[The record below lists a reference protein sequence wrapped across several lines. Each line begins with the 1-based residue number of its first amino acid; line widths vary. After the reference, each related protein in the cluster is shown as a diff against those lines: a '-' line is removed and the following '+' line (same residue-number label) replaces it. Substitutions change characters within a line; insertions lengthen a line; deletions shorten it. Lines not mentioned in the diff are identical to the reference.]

1 MVTTL
6 RRLAVPISIFALLTA
21 ACSADSGSS
30 TANTGDV
37 AGVTEPSSSPGS
49 AELTSADQ
57 YTPSRFDETST
68 TIDNRWFPMAP
79 GTQLVYEGK
88 SGLAGEE
95 RLDHRVVFTVTDLT
109 KVIDGVRT
117 VMLWEEDYT
126 EGELVETE
134 LAFFAQDTGGNVWH
148 FGQYPE
154 EYEDGTFVK
163 APAWIA
169 GVEGARTGITMKTE
183 PKLEAPD
190 YEQGFAPKPIN
201 WIDRARVLEMG
212 VRTCVPVDCYTNVLV
227 TEEFE
232 LDKPGAAQLKF
243 YAEGVGTVR
252 VGWSGRNE
260 DEHEVLVLTEANV
273 LTAEQL
279 SRVRREVLVIEERA
293 YEISP
298 DVYGTTPPS
307 EPLPT

>member
-1 MVTTL
+1 MVTS
-6 RRLAVPISIFALLTA
+6 RRLAVLSSIFALMTA
-21 ACSADSGSS
+21 ACSADTGSS
-30 TANTGDV
+30 TANTDGVPNV
-37 AGVTEPSSSPGS
+37 AEPSSSPS
-49 AELTSADQ
+49 FVELTSADQ

-68 TIDNRWFPMAP
+68 TIDNPWFPMTP
-79 GTQLVYEGK
+79 GMQLVYEGK

-95 RLDHRVVFTVTDLT
+95 RLDHRVIFTVTDLT

-134 LAFFAQDTGGNVWH
+134 LALFAQDTDGNVWH

-154 EYEDGTFVK
+154 EYEDGALTK
-163 APAWIA
+163 TPAWIA
-169 GVEGARTGITMKTE
+169 GVKGARTGITMKTE
-183 PKLEAPD
+183 PKLGAPD

-201 WIDRARVLEMG
+201 WIDRAKVLEMG

-232 LDKPGAAQLKF
+232 LDKPGAAQLKY

-273 LTAEQL
+273 LSADQL
-279 SRVRREVLVIEERA
+279 ARIRREVLVIEGRA
-293 YEISP
+293 YETSP

-307 EPLPT
+307 EPLPS